1 VPDLSYTLVTQ
12 VYTLNIRS
20 KNRLLGLGGGQSMD
34 IFMGRKVLIETKELK
49 SFENESGSHVIAMA

>member
-1 VPDLSYTLVTQ
+1 VPDLSYTHVTQ

-20 KNRLLGLGGGQSMD
+20 KNRLLGLGGGQNMD

-49 SFENESGSHVIAMA
+49 SFENESGSHVISMA